1 MNPSNDPAL
10 AKLKS
15 ENVLP
20 ENFDG
25 TFKFTNFTDSEF
37 KAKWDKVEYTFPP
50 MKTVPMII
58 SNATPLEV
66 QSIRKKFARELAT
79 REWYKSPK
87 FVGMNAHTP
96 GGVPALYTE
105 SDITPFVQRCLE
117 PLPISYASA
126 KKIERHDEEK
136 LTVDQK
142 GRKRTRVLDPSE
154 SLIQQASG
162 PVEE

>member
-10 AKLKS
+10 SKLKPV
-15 ENVLP
+15 NTLP

-37 KAKWDKVEYTFPP
+37 KAKWDSVEYTFPP
-50 MKTVPMII
+50 LKTVPMVM
-58 SNATPLEV
+58 NATPLEI
-66 QSIRKKFARELAT
+66 QSIRKKFAKELAI
-79 REWYKSPK
+79 REWYKTPK

-96 GGVPALYTE
+96 GGTPALYTE
-105 SDITPFVQRCLE
+105 SDIAPFIQRCLE
-117 PLPISYASA
+117 PLPISYAKTQVIKSDIES
-126 KKIERHDEEK
+126 KISKDN
-136 LTVDQK
+136 K
-142 GRKRTRVLDPSE
+142 GRPRTRVLEPTE